1 MPKGCVFHA
10 KPALPFNIFSRH
22 LYFHALIIEHFQ
34 ICYLLKKAQ
43 FKRFIGVSRKKQG
56 VSSAWETSEQTGK
69 EAFLAKMGAGSWE
82 LEETIY
88 GALSQLPYLWDVGVE
103 RGGVGE
109 GGRSRR
115 RKASVIGEL
124 TPLNTIQV
132 SRK

>member
-1 MPKGCVFHA
+1 
-10 KPALPFNIFSRH
+10 
-22 LYFHALIIEHFQ
+22 
-34 ICYLLKKAQ
+34 
-43 FKRFIGVSRKKQG
+43 
-56 VSSAWETSEQTGK
+56 
-69 EAFLAKMGAGSWE
+69 MGAGSWE